1 MQERKVA
8 KVDEKDNDRVD
19 LPRLKVIGLGGGG
32 SNAINRMIEL
42 GITGVD
48 FIAANTD
55 LQVLKTSRATNRV
68 QLGPSLTRGLGAGGN
83 PQIGEAAAE
92 ESFAEIRHALKDAD
106 MVFLTA
112 GMGGGTGTGA
122 IGVAARIARE
132 MGAITVAIVTTP
144 FTFEM
149 KRRAKNA
156 QWGLEKLKPH
166 CDTLITVPNDKLLST
181 ASVNLPLDIAFR
193 LADDLLRQGIQG
205 ITELITKPGVINVS
219 YMHLLNQFKT
229 GGGSV
234 LAIGQA
240 TGENKTVE
248 AVKQA
253 LHHPLLDDI
262 SLNQATSVIAN
273 FTGGE
278 SLSFLEVAEGLTY
291 LHDNTPLETEII
303 PGVVNSPMMEDRVE
317 VILVITGIGG
327 EPIQVKEVETVED
340 KFVFE
345 PASSPTR
352 KEFQREKPIE
362 THMPIKQRF
371 GLPKTAFANASVND
385 LDIPAFLRRKIG

>member
-1 MQERKVA
+1 MQERIVA
-8 KVDEKDNDRVD
+8 KVVEKDNDRVD

-55 LQVLKTSRATNRV
+55 LQVLKTSRAPKRV

-83 PQIGEAAAE
+83 PRIGEAAAE

-122 IGVAARIARE
+122 IGVAARIAKE

-156 QWGLEKLKPH
+156 QWGLDKLKPH
-166 CDTLITVPNDKLLST
+166 CDTLITVPNDKLLKT

-229 GGGSV
+229 GGGSI

-240 TGENKTVE
+240 KGENKTVE
-248 AVKQA
+248 AVRQA

-273 FTGGE
+273 FTGGDN
-278 SLSFLEVAEGLTY
+278 LSFLEVAEALTY
-291 LHDNTPLETEII
+291 LHDNTPLETEVI

-327 EPIQVKEVETVED
+327 EPIPVRDVETVEN
-340 KFVFE
+340 KYIFE
-345 PASSPTR
+345 SASLPTSN
-352 KEFQREKPIE
+352 EFQSEKLIE
-362 THMPIKQRF
+362 TRIPTKQRF
-371 GLPKTAFANASVND
+371 GLPKTTFTNASIND

>member
-1 MQERKVA
+1 MQERIAANV
-8 KVDEKDNDRVD
+8 VEKDNDRID

-55 LQVLKTSRATNRV
+55 LQVLKTSRAPKRV

-92 ESFAEIRHALKDAD
+92 ESFAEIRHAVKDAD

-122 IGVAARIARE
+122 IGVAARIAKE

-156 QWGLEKLKPH
+156 QWGLEKLKPY
-166 CDTLITVPNDKLLST
+166 CDTLITVPNDKLLKT

-229 GGGSV
+229 GGGSL

-240 TGENKTVE
+240 KGENKTVE
-248 AVKQA
+248 ALRHA

-273 FTGGE
+273 FTGGD
-278 SLSFLEVAEGLTY
+278 SLSFLEVAEALTY
-291 LHDNTPLETEII
+291 LHDNTPLETEVI
-303 PGVVNSPMMEDRVE
+303 PGVVNSPTMEDRVE

-327 EPIQVKEVETVED
+327 EPIPVRDVETVEN
-340 KFVFE
+340 KYIFE
-345 PASSPTR
+345 SASLPTR
-352 KEFQREKPIE
+352 KEIQRENPIE
-362 THMPIKQRF
+362 THIPTKQRF
-371 GLPKTAFANASVND
+371 GLPKTTFTNASKND